1 MGVKTNTKI
10 EKNGKEYNYFRITRT
25 IGYENDKPIK
35 KQFVGSSK
43 KEAEAKYKQF
53 LEGKK
58 EKSMYSPRTLGELAD
73 YYVENIL
80 SVNSKY
86 SLGTRNLYKGAYRSH
101 VRPDSISEIPI
112 REISGYEIQKFY
124 NSLNINE
131 SAFKTLHKF
140 MKGFVTWA
148 NINSYCD
155 DLLKGVIIPQKKTSK
170 NNEIVVWTDEE
181 LERILTSE
189 PKYKLHPLILFA
201 TYTGMRI
208 SELIG
213 LRWENINNNTIIV
226 SEQIYRG
233 VADTPKGNKTR
244 VIPLHAKLKEYVTN
258 NRSTGLVF
266 TNINGMPLD
275 YRVTTRS
282 LERFYKRNNIP
293 NKKFH
298 TYRAT
303 FCTNLCRNGVPIQV
317 ASRIMGHSSIEVTA
331 KYYTNINLD
340 EMLEAISKI

>member
-1 MGVKTNTKI
+1 MGVKTNTTI
-10 EKNGKEYNYFRITRT
+10 ERNGKEYNYFRITRT
-25 IGYENDKPIK
+25 IGYENGKPIK

-58 EKSMYSPRTLGELAD
+58 EKSMYSPRTYQDLAD

-80 SVNSKY
+80 AINSKY
-86 SLGTRNLYKGAYRSH
+86 SPGTRALYKSAYLTHIRN
-101 VRPDSISEIPI
+101 SILAKAALNQLTPQD
-112 REISGYEIQKFY
+112 IQQFY

-140 MKGFVTWA
+140 MKGFLTWA
-148 NINSYCD
+148 NINGYCD

-201 TYTGMRI
+201 IYTGMRI

-213 LRWENINNNTIIV
+213 LRWENINDNTITV

-244 VIPLHAKLKEYVTN
+244 VIPLHAKLKEYIMH

-282 LERFYKRNNIP
+282 LERFYKRNGIP

-298 TYRAT
+298 AYRAT